1 MNASKNLS
9 VRPGNVARQATA
21 ALGTLVDIAIDEA
34 DGVDAADVLG
44 NTFGLVSEL
53 EQCLSAHRPDSEL
66 VRLCERAHRKPVP
79 VSEPLREV
87 LDSATLIS
95 RQSRGIFDVS
105 LGQRMRSNLKW
116 LRNDAVVFKRPMR
129 LDLGGIAK
137 GYVIDRVVHY
147 LQSRGV
153 TAGRVNAGGDFRIFG
168 NTEQPISLRFE
179 DGFRTIGRITHGAVA
194 VSTASRHVDGR
205 SGATVKT
212 SLMVVVF
219 APSAVIADALTK
231 IPVVCLKTM
240 RRLAKIHDAEW
251 RLFPSQVR

>member
-1 MNASKNLS
+1 MNGSTHLG
-9 VRPGNVARQATA
+9 VRRQATA

-34 DGVDAADVLG
+34 HGVDAGEVLG
-44 NTFGLVSEL
+44 STFRLVSEL
-53 EQCLSAHRPDSEL
+53 EQCLSAHRSDSEL
-66 VRLCERAHRKPVP
+66 VRLCERAHREPVP
-79 VSEPLREV
+79 VSGPLREV
-87 LDSATLIS
+87 LDSAAVIS

-116 LRNDAVVFKRPMR
+116 LRNDSVAFRRPMR

-137 GYVIDRVVHY
+137 GYVIDRVVDH

-153 TAGRVNAGGDFRIFG
+153 TAGRVNAGGDFRVFG
-168 NTEQPISLRFE
+168 ATEQPISLRFE
-179 DGFRTIGRITHGAVA
+179 DGFRTIGRVTSGAVA
-194 VSTASRHVDGR
+194 VSTAARHVDGR
-205 SGATVKT
+205 SGSTVKT

-219 APSAVIADALTK
+219 APSAIIADALTK

-240 RRLAKIHDAEW
+240 QRLAKIHNAEW